1 MASYRRLRF
10 RVPAADEELLSAWLW
25 NLGTEGIES
34 VPSAAGE
41 TLLVAT
47 FCEEKLP
54 VKEELADLAQ
64 RVPGIEL
71 VDSGAVEDR
80 DWLAVWRE
88 AATPIP
94 LGEKL
99 LVDPREWEPASELP
113 PLSSAAASRAEG
125 ATGGRFVLRIPART
139 AFGVGSHES
148 TRLAYELLET
158 TAVAGKRVLDVGC
171 GSGILA
177 MAALLLGA
185 ERAVGFD
192 LDPAAALLA
201 GQYARHNGV
210 LPSFYAGTIS
220 ALDRNARDFDVV
232 VLNVLPHEIAAE
244 LETVIGQLAPDGELL
259 VSGTLSVEVDAVT
272 RALEPLGCERVDA
285 IETGE
290 WTGLR
295 FRKRTG
301 PERVA
306 P

>member
-1 MASYRRLRF
+1 MPSYRRLRF
-10 RVPAADEELLSAWLW
+10 RVPPADEELLSAWLW

-71 VDSGAVEDR
+71 VDSGAVEER

-113 PLSSAAASRAEG
+113 PLSSAAAPRAEG
-125 ATGGRFVLRIPART
+125 ATGHRFVLRIPART

-158 TAVAGKRVLDVGC
+158 AGVAGKRVLDVGC

-177 MAALLLGA
+177 MAALILGA
-185 ERAVGFD
+185 ESAVGFD

-201 GQYARHNGV
+201 SQYARQNAV
-210 LPSFYAGTIS
+210 LPFFYAGTIS
-220 ALDRNARDFDVV
+220 ALHRNAGFDVV
-232 VLNVLPHEIAAE
+232 VLNVLPHEIAEE
-244 LETVIGQLAPDGELL
+244 LEAVIGQLAKGGELL
-259 VSGTLSVEVDAVT
+259 VSGTLSAEADAVT
-272 RALEPLGCERVDA
+272 RAIEALGCARVDA

-295 FRKRTG
+295 FRKRAG
-301 PERVA
+301 LAKVA